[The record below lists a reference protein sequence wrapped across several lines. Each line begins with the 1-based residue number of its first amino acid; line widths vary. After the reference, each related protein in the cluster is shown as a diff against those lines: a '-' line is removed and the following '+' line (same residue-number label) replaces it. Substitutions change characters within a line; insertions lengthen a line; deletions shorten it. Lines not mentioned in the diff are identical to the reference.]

1 MKVSKEA
8 RGYLMLVIVF
18 LGIVAGYTVVTRAIS
33 GTNFPL
39 AAVQSPS
46 MEPNIP
52 TGSLIFIQWV
62 DGENVVVGPPT
73 TGDVLVYYFPNEIIV
88 DYFIFTVYDP
98 TPWSHRAI
106 QKTEINGTWYF
117 LTKGD
122 ANAYPD
128 QNALKPSTW
137 VPDDRVIGRVIW
149 HVPYLGYPFLWLRNG
164 YLVAAIIV
172 ILLIIILLPMGKK
185 KEKPSTQGE
194 IVSEIKN
201 LYKPP

>member
-1 MKVSKEA
+1 MKISKEA
-8 RGYLMLVIVF
+8 RGYILLVVVF
-18 LGIVAGYTVVTRAIS
+18 LAIVVGYTVVTRAIS

-52 TGSLIFIQWV
+52 TGSLIFIQRA
-62 DGENVVVGPPT
+62 DGADVVVGPPT
-73 TGDVLVYYFPNEIIV
+73 TGDVLVYFFPDEKIT
-88 DYFIFTVYDP
+88 DYFIFTIYEP

-106 QKTEINGTWYF
+106 QKTQINGTWYF

-122 ANAYPD
+122 ANSAPD

-137 VPDDRVIGRVIW
+137 VPEERVIGRVIW
-149 HVPYLGYPFLWLRNG
+149 YAPYLGYPFLWLRNG

-172 ILLIIILLPMGKK
+172 VLLIIILLPMGKK
-185 KEKPSTQGE
+185 KEATSSQGE
-194 IVSEIKN
+194 KVSEDK
-201 LYKPP
+201 KPL

>member
-8 RGYLMLVIVF
+8 RGYILLVVVF
-18 LGIVAGYTVVTRAIS
+18 IGIVVGYTVVTRAIS
-33 GTNFPL
+33 GTNFPI

-52 TGSLIFIQWV
+52 TGSLIFIQRV
-62 DGENVVVGPPT
+62 NGEDVVVGPPT
-73 TGDVLVYYFPNEIIV
+73 TGDVLVYFFFNEKIT

-106 QKTEINGTWYF
+106 DKIEINGTWYF

-122 ANAYPD
+122 ANLSPD
-128 QNALKPSTW
+128 QSAQKPSDW
-137 VPDDRVIGRVIW
+137 VPEERVIGRVIW
-149 HVPYLGYPFLWLRNG
+149 HVPYIGYIFLWLRNG
-164 YLVAAIIV
+164 YLLAVIIV

-185 KEKPSTQGE
+185 KAPSAQDEKL
-194 IVSEIKN
+194 SEDKQP
-201 LYKPP
+201 L

>member
-8 RGYLMLVIVF
+8 RGYLLLVVVF
-18 LGIVAGYTVVTRAIS
+18 LAIVVGYTVVTRAIS

-52 TGSLIFIQWV
+52 TGSLIFIQRV
-62 DGENVVVGPPT
+62 DGADVVAGPPT
-73 TGDVLVYYFPNEIIV
+73 SGDVLVYFFPDEKIS

-98 TPWSHRAI
+98 TPWSHRAT
-106 QKTEINGTWYF
+106 QKTEINGSWYF

-122 ANAYPD
+122 ANLYPD

-137 VPDDRVIGRVIW
+137 APEDRVIGRVIW
-149 HVPYLGYPFLWLRNG
+149 HVPYLGYIFLWLRNG
-164 YLVAAIIV
+164 YLIAAIIV
-172 ILLIIILLPMGKK
+172 ILLIIILLPMGRK
-185 KEKPSTQGE
+185 KEETNPQGE
-194 IVSEIKN
+194 NVSEDK
-201 LYKPP
+201 KPL